1 MAFGMKPYYRKH
13 VKTTVLI
20 WGCSA
25 VLALLVYLIVLA
37 PQNTT
42 KQQVDKM
49 LADKKQLYENAM
61 AASRAETRTKL
72 KKQIEQLQNML
83 MDFVIDFE
91 QSTNLA
97 LDISQIAN
105 GTQVSSFSISGKG
118 QGRSRIAEIPNC
130 KLICE
135 NRIDIG
141 FNADFTDFATFLNSL
156 ERHRPVIF
164 VDKFKID
171 RFGKTDSTNK
181 VKMNLAVFVKKRQH
195 DTTTD
200 SI

>member
-1 MAFGMKPYYRKH
+1 MAFAMKPYYRKH

-42 KQQVDKM
+42 KAQVDK
-49 LADKKQLYENAM
+49 LLTDKKQSYENALV
-61 AASRAETRTKL
+61 ASRAETRTKL

-83 MDFVIDFE
+83 TDFVIDFE

-105 GTQVSSFSISGKG
+105 GTQVSNFSISGKG
-118 QGRSRIAEIPNC
+118 QGASRTVEIPNC

-135 NRIDIG
+135 NRIEIG
-141 FNADFTDFATFLNSL
+141 FNADFTNFATFLNSL
-156 ERHRPVIF
+156 ERHRPVVFI
-164 VDKFKID
+164 DKFKID
-171 RFGKTDSTNK
+171 RFGETDATNK
-181 VKMNLAVFVKKRQH
+181 VKMNLAVFVKKRQD
-195 DTTTD
+195 DTTTN